1 MRSHFRL
8 PVTLLSAATAACFT
22 LAACTGETEADT
34 ELSTGE
40 QDTVGVNAPGLQTV
54 PEDNG
59 AKSAATDQPTLGAGS
74 VEAELG
80 SPVAEPGM
88 DQPHSTTVRANQGA
102 ANE

>member
-1 MRSHFRL
+1 MRPYFKL
-8 PVTLLSAATAACFT
+8 PVTLLGTATAACFT
-22 LAACTGETEADT
+22 LAACTGETEPDT

-40 QDTVGVNAPGLQTV
+40 QETIGIEAPGLQTI

-59 AKSAATDQPTLGAGS
+59 AKSAETDQPRIGADS

-80 SPVAEPGM
+80 SPVAEPAV
-88 DQPHSTTVRANQGA
+88 DQPTLPTVRGNQGA